1 MSYYPV
7 SLNLEGRS
15 CVVVGGGKVA
25 ERKAKGLLACG
36 AVVRVVSPEL
46 TKPLATL
53 CKEKVLIWTK
63 RKYREGD
70 LAKAFL
76 VIAATD
82 DLEVQRRTYEEA
94 ERRGILIN
102 VADVPQKCNFILPA
116 TVRRG
121 DFTISVSTAGKS
133 PALAKYLRRELE
145 KRFGPEYK
153 ILIDILG
160 VLRRGVLDKG
170 QAQADNEPL
179 FTRLVHEEMPTWI
192 KDEKWDRVARHIRSV
207 LGEDVNLDWLKGIGT
222 RQDAETV
229 TLFKQNRLM
238 EDF

>member
-7 SLNLEGRS
+7 SLDLEGRS
-15 CVVVGGGKVA
+15 CIVVGGGKVA
-25 ERKAKGLLACG
+25 ERKAKGLLSCG

-46 TKPLATL
+46 TKHLITL
-53 CKEKVLIWTK
+53 YNEKVLAWTK
-63 RKYREGD
+63 RKYQEGD
-70 LAKAFL
+70 LVKAFL

-82 DLEVQRRTYEEA
+82 DLEVQRRAYQEA

-153 ILIDILG
+153 ILVDILG
-160 VLRRGVLDKG
+160 VLRRSVLDKG
-170 QAQADNEPL
+170 QAQVDNEPL
-179 FTRLVHEEMPTWI
+179 FTKLIHEEMAIWI
-192 KDEKWDRVARHIRSV
+192 KDKKWDKVERHIRSV
-207 LGEDVNLDWLKGIGT
+207 LGEDVDLGEF
-222 RQDAETV
+222 AESW
-229 TLFKQNRLM
+229 KQ
-238 EDF
+238 E